1 MRFGAAVLR
10 SYDSRFAVEE
20 VILDAGPA
28 DGEVLVRIAGCGM
41 CRTDL
46 AVRRSAGRSP
56 LPAVLGHEGAG
67 IVAETG
73 GPDTGLTVGDHVVL
87 SFDSCGHCRNCLGA
101 APASCDSFASLNLFG
116 GRKENA
122 ARFTDA
128 AGGELAPRWF
138 GQSSFAEY
146 ALVLARNAVRVDR
159 SLPIELLG
167 PLGCGF
173 LTGAGAVLNSFGV
186 GPGDT
191 LAVFGAG
198 AVGLAAVMAATAAG
212 AVTVAVDQYP
222 ERLALAER
230 FGAIPLAAASAD
242 RPGPPD
248 LPDRIQ
254 RLTDGGARYAL
265 DTTGSAQLINDALR
279 ALRPTGHLGLVAR
292 LHTALPLEPGSL
304 DRGRRISHICEGDAV
319 PGLLIPRLIGL
330 WQAGL
335 FPFDQLIR
343 TYPLAD
349 INEAERDCEAG
360 RVVKPVLVP
369 EGSSEDR
376 LSGRDCFGA
385 VPLSGQGD
393 GTGQPGG
400 AVTACS
406 RTPNGCPPTRRSA
419 PRLRAAGH
427 VRAAG

>member
-10 SYDSRFAVEE
+10 SYESRFAHEE
-20 VILDAGPA
+20 VILSAGPA
-28 DGEVLVRIAGCGM
+28 DGEILVRIAGCGM

-67 IVAETG
+67 VVVETG
-73 GPDTGLTVGDHVVL
+73 GPDTGLSAGDHVVL
-87 SFDSCGHCRNCLGA
+87 SFDSCGGCRSCMAA
-101 APASCDSFASLNLFG
+101 APAYCDSFATLNLFG

-128 AGGELAPRWF
+128 AGVELAPRWF

-146 ALVLARNAVRVDR
+146 AMVPARNAVRVDP

-173 LTGAGAVLNSFGV
+173 LTGSGAVFNSFGV
-186 GPGDT
+186 GPGDSV
-191 LAVFGAG
+191 AVFGAG

-212 AVTVAVDQYP
+212 AVTVAVDRHP

-230 FGAIPLAAASAD
+230 LGAIPLHAASA
-242 RPGPPD
+242 G
-248 LPDRIQ
+248 LPDRIAQ
-254 RLTDGGARYAL
+254 LTDGGAQYAL
-265 DTTGSAQLINDALR
+265 DTTGSAQLINNALR

-292 LHTALPLEPGSL
+292 LHTALPLKPGTL

-319 PGLLIPRLIGL
+319 PGLLIPRLTGL
-330 WQAGL
+330 WRAGR

-369 EGSSEDR
+369 EAR
-376 LSGRDCFGA
+376 GR
-385 VPLSGQGD
+385 
-393 GTGQPGG
+393 
-400 AVTACS
+400 
-406 RTPNGCPPTRRSA
+406 
-419 PRLRAAGH
+419 
-427 VRAAG
+427 

>member
-10 SYDSRFAVEE
+10 SYESRFAIEE
-20 VILDAGPA
+20 VTLNAGPA
-28 DGEVLVRIAGCGM
+28 DGEILVEIAGCGM

-67 IVAETG
+67 VVVETG
-73 GPDTGLTVGDHVVL
+73 GPDTGLRAGDHVVL
-87 SFDSCGHCRNCLGA
+87 SFDSCGHCRNCMGA
-101 APASCDSFASLNLFG
+101 APAHCDSFAALNLFG

-138 GQSSFAEY
+138 GQSSFAQY
-146 ALVLARNAVRVDR
+146 AMVLARNAVRVDAA
-159 SLPIELLG
+159 LPVELLG

-173 LTGAGAVLNSFGV
+173 LTGAGAVFHSFGV

-212 AVTVAVDQYP
+212 AVTVAVDRHP

-230 FGAIPLAAASAD
+230 FHAIPLHAAS
-242 RPGPPD
+242 PG
-248 LPDRIQ
+248 LPERIR
-254 RLTDGGARYAL
+254 RLTDGGAQYAL

-279 ALRPTGHLGLVAR
+279 ALRPAGHLGLVAR
-292 LHTALPLEPGSL
+292 LHTALPIEVGAL

-319 PGLLIPRLIGL
+319 PGLLIPRLTGL
-330 WQAGL
+330 WQAGR

-343 TYPLAD
+343 TYPLAG
-349 INEAERDCEAG
+349 INEAERDCDAG

-369 EGSSEDR
+369 EGR
-376 LSGRDCFGA
+376 
-385 VPLSGQGD
+385 
-393 GTGQPGG
+393 
-400 AVTACS
+400 S
-406 RTPNGCPPTRRSA
+406 R
-419 PRLRAAGH
+419 
-427 VRAAG
+427 

>member
-10 SYDSRFAVEE
+10 SYESRFAVEE

-28 DGEVLVRIAGCGM
+28 DGEILVRIAGCGM

-67 IVAETG
+67 LVVETG
-73 GPDTGLTVGDHVVL
+73 GPDTGLSVGDHVVL
-87 SFDSCGHCRNCLGA
+87 SFDSCGRCRNCTAA
-101 APASCDSFASLNLFG
+101 APAYCDSFAALNLFG
-116 GRKENA
+116 GRQEGA

-146 ALVLARNAVRVDR
+146 AMVPARNAVRVDP

-191 LAVFGAG
+191 IAVFGAG

-212 AVTVAVDQYP
+212 AIAVAVDRYP
-222 ERLALAER
+222 ERLALAEQ
-230 FGAIPLAAASAD
+230 FGAIPLHAASAD
-242 RPGPPD
+242 RPDAPDLPDRPDAPDVPD

-254 RLTDGGARYAL
+254 RLTDGGAQYAL
-265 DTTGSAQLINDALR
+265 DTTGSARLINDALR

-292 LHTALPLEPGSL
+292 LHSALSIEPGAL

-319 PGLLIPRLIGL
+319 PGLLIPRLTGL
-330 WQAGL
+330 WQAGR

-349 INEAERDCEAG
+349 INEAERDCDAG

-369 EGSSEDR
+369 
-376 LSGRDCFGA
+376 
-385 VPLSGQGD
+385 
-393 GTGQPGG
+393 
-400 AVTACS
+400 
-406 RTPNGCPPTRRSA
+406 
-419 PRLRAAGH
+419 
-427 VRAAG
+427 

>member
-10 SYDSRFAVEE
+10 SYESRFAVEQ
-20 VILDAGPA
+20 VVLNGGPA

-67 IVAETG
+67 VVVETG
-73 GPDTGLTVGDHVVL
+73 GPDTGLSVGDHVVL

-101 APASCDSFASLNLFG
+101 APAYCDSFAPLNLFG
-116 GRKENA
+116 GREENA

-146 ALVLARNAVRVDR
+146 AMVPARNAVRVDR
-159 SLPIELLG
+159 SLPVELLG

-173 LTGAGAVLNSFGV
+173 LTGAGAVFNSFGA

-191 LAVFGAG
+191 VVVLGAG

-212 AVTVAVDQYP
+212 AVTVAVDRYP
-222 ERLALAER
+222 ERLDLAER
-230 FGAIPLAAASAD
+230 FGAIPLRAGPAD
-242 RPGPPD
+242 
-248 LPDRIQ
+248 LAERIR
-254 RLTDGGARYAL
+254 RLTDGGAQYAL
-265 DTTGSAQLINDALR
+265 DTTASARLINDALR

-292 LHTALPLEPGSL
+292 LHTALPLDPGTL

-319 PGLLIPRLIGL
+319 PGLLIPRLTRL
-330 WQAGL
+330 WQAGR

-349 INEAERDCEAG
+349 INEAERDCDTG

-369 EGSSEDR
+369 
-376 LSGRDCFGA
+376 
-385 VPLSGQGD
+385 
-393 GTGQPGG
+393 
-400 AVTACS
+400 
-406 RTPNGCPPTRRSA
+406 
-419 PRLRAAGH
+419 
-427 VRAAG
+427 

>member
-1 MRFGAAVLR
+1 MRFDAAVLR
-10 SYDSRFAVEE
+10 SYEGGFAVEE
-20 VILDAGPA
+20 VVLNGGPA

-67 IVAETG
+67 VVVETG
-73 GPDTGLTVGDHVVL
+73 GPHTGLSVGDHVVL

-101 APASCDSFASLNLFG
+101 APAYCDSFAALNLFG
-116 GRKENA
+116 GREEDA

-146 ALVLARNAVRVDR
+146 AMVPARNAVRVDR
-159 SLPIELLG
+159 SLPVDLLG

-173 LTGAGAVLNSFGV
+173 LTGAGAVFNSFGA

-191 LAVFGAG
+191 VVVLGAG

-212 AVTVAVDQYP
+212 AVTVAVDRYP
-222 ERLALAER
+222 ERLDLAER
-230 FGAIPLAAASAD
+230 FGAIPLRAGPADHASGPGLVSGPDLAS
-242 RPGPPD
+242 RPG
-248 LPDRIQ
+248 LAERIQ
-254 RLTDGGARYAL
+254 RLTDGGAQYAL
-265 DTTGSAQLINDALR
+265 DTTASAPLINEALR

-292 LHTALPLEPGSL
+292 LRTALSLDPGTL

-319 PGLLIPRLIGL
+319 PALLIPRLTGL
-330 WQAGL
+330 WQAGR

-343 TYPLAD
+343 RYPLAAV
-349 INEAERDCEAG
+349 NEAERDCEAG

-369 EGSSEDR
+369 E
-376 LSGRDCFGA
+376 
-385 VPLSGQGD
+385 
-393 GTGQPGG
+393 
-400 AVTACS
+400 
-406 RTPNGCPPTRRSA
+406 RSA
-419 PRLRAAGH
+419 R
-427 VRAAG
+427 

>member
-1 MRFGAAVLR
+1 MRFDAAVLR
-10 SYDSRFAVEE
+10 SYESRFTVEE
-20 VILDAGPA
+20 VSLKAGPA
-28 DGEVLVRIAGCGM
+28 EGEILVRIAGCGM

-67 IVAETG
+67 VVAKTG
-73 GPDTGLTVGDHVVL
+73 GPDTGLSVGDHVVL
-87 SFDSCGHCRNCLGA
+87 SFDSCGRCRNCLGA
-101 APASCDSFASLNLFG
+101 APAYCDSFASLNLFG
-116 GRKENA
+116 GRRENA

-146 ALVLARNAVRVDR
+146 AMVPARNAVRVSP
-159 SLPIELLG
+159 SLPLELLG

-173 LTGAGAVLNSFGV
+173 LTGAGAIWNSFGV

-191 LAVFGAG
+191 VAVFGAG
-198 AVGLAAVMAATAAG
+198 AVGLAALMAATASG
-212 AVTVAVDQYP
+212 AMTVAVDRHP

-230 FGAIPLAAASAD
+230 FHAIPLHASSA
-242 RPGPPD
+242 G
-248 LPDRIQ
+248 LPDRIR

-292 LHTALPLEPGSL
+292 LHTALPLEPGTL

-319 PGLLIPRLIGL
+319 PGLLIPRLTGL

-343 TYPLAD
+343 MYPLAD
-349 INEAERDCEAG
+349 INEAERDCDAG

-369 EGSSEDR
+369 ER
-376 LSGRDCFGA
+376 
-385 VPLSGQGD
+385 
-393 GTGQPGG
+393 T
-400 AVTACS
+400 S
-406 RTPNGCPPTRRSA
+406 R
-419 PRLRAAGH
+419 
-427 VRAAG
+427 